1 MSNGTIKLS
10 ANFASDQ
17 ASPAIGLCSFCV
29 HNGVCAKVAVA
40 RELQVLG
47 RTLQLEVQ
55 EQLLNSLTI
64 CYEKIYTA
72 LKNDDL
78 NRFNLFYCIFLH
90 DIEQGTE

>member
-1 MSNGTIKLS
+1 MSNVTIKLS

-47 RTLQLEVQ
+47 RTLQLEV
-55 EQLLNSLTI
+55 
-64 CYEKIYTA
+64 
-72 LKNDDL
+72 
-78 NRFNLFYCIFLH
+78 
-90 DIEQGTE
+90 